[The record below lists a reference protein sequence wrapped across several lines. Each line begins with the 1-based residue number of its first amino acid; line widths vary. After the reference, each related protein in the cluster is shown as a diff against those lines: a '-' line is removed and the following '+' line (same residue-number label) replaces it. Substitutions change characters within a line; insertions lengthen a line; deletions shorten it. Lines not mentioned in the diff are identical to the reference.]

1 MAGRNVN
8 SGLDKSERT
17 RVKKEK
23 GRGENTKMVNEWT
36 DEHARA
42 RAAFWLVACPHAKE
56 LTP

>member
-8 SGLDKSERT
+8 SGLKNEE
-17 RVKKEK
+17 KKGK
-23 GRGENTKMVNEWT
+23 QGGGENTKKVNEWT
-36 DEHARA
+36 DKHARA